1 MPTDDRMEVSFMPLP
16 IQLACPVP
24 VTADGRTVDADGQPI
39 LLADRPERCAVWA
52 HWMIGGQVSCDV
64 HTMQACELLGIDF
77 DGLVIE
83 AGRDPSVAREP
94 WDLRDRSTQEDAQRT
109 QDVTRRVAGGDA

>member
-1 MPTDDRMEVSFMPLP
+1 MPLP

-39 LLADRPERCAVWA
+39 PLAQRPERCAVWA

-64 HTMQACELLGIDF
+64 HTAQACELLGIDF
-77 DGLVIE
+77 DGLVRE
-83 AGRDPSVAREP
+83 AGREPSIAREP
-94 WDLRDRSTQEDAQRT
+94 WDLRDRSTQEDAQLT
-109 QDVTRRVAGGDA
+109 HDVSARHFGGDSS